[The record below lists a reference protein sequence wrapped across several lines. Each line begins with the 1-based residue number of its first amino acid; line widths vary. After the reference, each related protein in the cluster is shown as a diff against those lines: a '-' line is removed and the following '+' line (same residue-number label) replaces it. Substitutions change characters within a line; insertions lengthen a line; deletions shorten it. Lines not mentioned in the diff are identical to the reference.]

1 MSLFMLDRL
10 RGQNLSQAG
19 FVAASFREL
28 QRPTSETGEVSLLAI
43 DQSPLIILPPNED
56 YQ

>member
-28 QRPTSETGEVSLLAI
+28 QRPTSETGKVSLLAI